1 MKLFVAP
8 SKIAQGGRGVF
19 ARSGI
24 KKGEVVETC
33 PFIEISQKEAER
45 SVLINYIILVGKD
58 RAALALGYGSLYNHS
73 ESPNARFKINEK
85 DKEIVF
91 TAIREI
97 NKDEEITF
105 DYGGGEQRN
114 PLWFEV

>member
-45 SVLINYIILVGKD
+45 SVLINYTFFFGKD

-73 ESPNARFKINEK
+73 ESPNASFKINEK